1 MSDRS
6 TAVIRDLRSTLE
18 ELTRIPD
25 AEWRGS
31 LEERKLKELEF
42 HDRDRDRVAIAEL
55 DEKEHA
61 ALHGNKKFYSVVDAS
76 HDYVDE
82 WIATHAPG
90 RVVLDYACGNGGSAI
105 HAAASGASLAIGLDI
120 SRVSIENAR
129 RDAALADVADRTF
142 FVQGDCENTKLP
154 SDSID
159 VVICSGMLHHLDLTH
174 AFPELRRIMKPGGVI
189 LAVEALDINPAVK
202 LYRRLTPSMR
212 TEWEKEHILSHRH
225 LRFASWFFDVRN
237 VKYWHL
243 FVIPAALVHDTPFF
257 SPLLK
262 IGEALDAVAMRIPLL
277 NRLAWQFTF
286 ELHKRT

>member
-6 TAVIRDLRSTLE
+6 TSDLRDLRSTLE
-18 ELTRIPD
+18 DLTEIPD
-25 AEWRGS
+25 AEWMRS

-42 HDRDRDRVAIAEL
+42 HDRDRDRAAIAEL

-61 ALHGNKKFYSVVDAS
+61 ELHGNKKFYSVVDAS
-76 HDYVDE
+76 HAYVDE
-82 WIATHAPG
+82 WIAIHAPG
-90 RVVLDYACGNGGSAI
+90 RVVLDYACGNGGSAM

-129 RDAALADVADRTF
+129 RDADLAGVTDKTF
-142 FVQGDCENTKLP
+142 FLQGDCENTKLP
-154 SDSID
+154 SESID
-159 VVICSGMLHHLDLTH
+159 VVICSGMLHHLDLSH
-174 AFPELRRIMKPGGVI
+174 AFPELRRIMRPGGVI

-202 LYRRLTPSMR
+202 LYRRLTPRMR
-212 TEWEKEHILSHRH
+212 TEWEKKHILSHRH
-225 LRFASWFFDVRN
+225 LRFANWFFDVRN

-243 FVIPAALVHDTPFF
+243 FVIPAALAGGTPFF
-257 SPLLK
+257 APLLR

-286 ELHKRT
+286 ELHKRI